1 MKGGKLRLKGAKRI
15 SIKRLR
21 QLARES
27 KRLYR
32 LHTKDDTNTHVEDQ
46 CDNEDDVDD
55 HHGDDQEQGDDQDEE
70 DTNSSIYSNQ
80 QKGTMSSE
88 HANTHVDFQDLHI

>member
-32 LHTKDDTNTHVEDQ
+32 LHTKDANTHVE

-55 HHGDDQEQGDDQDEE
+55 HHGDDQEQCDKQDEE
-70 DTNSSIYSNQ
+70 DEE
-80 QKGTMSSE
+80 GTISSE
-88 HANTHVDFQDLHI
+88 HANTHVDFQDLCDNEDDVLFFF

>member
-27 KRLYR
+27 KRL
-32 LHTKDDTNTHVEDQ
+32 HTKDAVKDQ
-46 CDNEDDVDD
+46 CDNEDDVDTNN

-70 DTNSSIYSNQ
+70 DID
-80 QKGTMSSE
+80 
-88 HANTHVDFQDLHI
+88 VDISKVARLRKLRKNETETVISG

>member
-32 LHTKDDTNTHVEDQ
+32 LHTKDANTHVVEDQ

-55 HHGDDQEQGDDQDEE
+55 HHGDDQEQCDKQDEE
-70 DTNSSIYSNQ
+70 DEE
-80 QKGTMSSE
+80 GTISSE
-88 HANTHVDFQDLHI
+88 HANTHVDFQDLCDNEDDVLFFF